1 MYDFHKTRNDNNEN
15 EFKHKMFLK
24 NCKYTT
30 NYEDLILIASNQEKV
45 G

>member
-24 NCKYTT
+24 NCKY
-30 NYEDLILIASNQEKV
+30 NKIHEGLILIALD
-45 G
+45 